1 MADAGKLG
9 RISRCKVRDI
19 WSNEN
24 DFSDWLFDSEHPENM
39 ELLSETLGLNTIIT
53 QAREDNIGGFRAD
66 IVGEESDTGRK
77 IIIENQFETS
87 NHDHLGKIITY
98 AAGKDASIII
108 WIVEDARPEH
118 ASAIEWLNNN
128 MSERGFFLVQIE
140 VIKIGDSLPAATFT
154 IIQKPNE
161 YIQSVKSETDPTRQF
176 KYSYWSQFL
185 DNVKQDKK
193 FLKEY
198 PGTESRKASGDHWF
212 TFRKGCK
219 GDYNIVCDIFTR
231 NGNLNSIAVDVW
243 IDDNKDLYRKFE
255 AHKTEIEHILGYEMD
270 WSCKDNKKA
279 ASIRIKRDV
288 EEDEPL
294 KSTFEWLKEKAVT
307 LRATFNNYC

>member
-1 MADAGKLG
+1 MKPLG
-9 RISRCKVRDI
+9 RITRCKVRDI
-19 WSNEN
+19 WTNEN
-24 DFSDWLFDSEHPENM
+24 DFSDWLFSPEHPENI
-39 ELLSETLGLNTIIT
+39 ELLSETLGLNTILT
-53 QAREDNIGGFRAD
+53 QAREDNVGGFRAD

-77 IIIENQFETS
+77 VIIENQFETS

-128 MSERGFFLVQIE
+128 MTDKGFFLVQIE

-161 YIQSVKSETDPTRQF
+161 YIQSVKAETDSTKQF

-185 DNVKQDKK
+185 DYVKNDKK
-193 FLKEY
+193 FLREY
-198 PGTESRKASGDHWF
+198 PGTESRRASGDHWF

-219 GDYNIVCDIFTR
+219 GDYHINCNIFTR
-231 NGNLNSIAVDVW
+231 NSQLLSIGADIW
-243 IDDNKDLYRKFE
+243 ISDDKELFKKFE
-255 AHKTEIEHILGYEMD
+255 AHKEEIHQALGYEMEWD
-270 WSCKDNKKA
+270 LKEDKKA
-279 ASIRIKRDV
+279 TSVRIKRDV
-288 EEDEPL
+288 KEGESLE
-294 KSTFEWLKEKAVT
+294 STFDWFKDKAVT
-307 LRATFNNYC
+307 LRSVFNKYC